1 MPSPYEALKVQSLIR
16 TYKSNPTIFNDD
28 QLDELERLANDNQIQ
43 FKRRQSD
50 FSLQRGLQQAQA
62 GFIEGLTTFD
72 LIPKEPRNTGEAI
85 FRQLG
90 HLAGFAPAILK
101 APVVG
106 LAKLGAK
113 ATGRNVQKEGF
124 GRFTQAA
131 LDGIDALDAVAVP
144 MIASRKTKQLFDY
157 GLKKTGAE
165 SLDFLKHGART
176 RAITEEAL
184 GLASASAISN
194 VWKGQDAIVDS
205 YIGGAIAGGAFGGIG
220 NFVSIGNL
228 LKNSRTPEQ
237 IEQANKLLRA
247 GVASAFMGIP
257 STLRNDPTE
266 MQIYEYLLG
275 GFFGYNTRP
284 DRS

>member
-1 MPSPYEALKVQSLIR
+1 MSYYDTLKVQNLIR
-16 TYKSNPTIFNDD
+16 TYKSNPMMFNDD
-28 QLDELERLANDNQIQ
+28 QLDELERLASDNQIE

-113 ATGRNVQKEGF
+113 ATGRDVKKEGF

-131 LDGIDALDAVAVP
+131 LDGIDALDAVALP
-144 MIASRKTKQLFDY
+144 MIASRKTKQLFDKT
-157 GLKKTGAE
+157 LATTGAE
-165 SLDFLKHGART
+165 SIEFLKQGART

-184 GLASASAISN
+184 GLASASAVSN
-194 VWKGQDAIVDS
+194 IWKGQDDIVDS
-205 YIGGAIAGGAFGGIG
+205 YIC
-220 NFVSIGNL
+220 
-228 LKNSRTPEQ
+228 
-237 IEQANKLLRA
+237 
-247 GVASAFMGIP
+247 
-257 STLRNDPTE
+257 
-266 MQIYEYLLG
+266 
-275 GFFGYNTRP
+275 
-284 DRS
+284 